1 MTVDDL
7 AEKIMLS
14 IIHGN
19 GPLFVE
25 EKEIVKVSYEI
36 AEQFSKEKDKRN
48 GETED
53 DLPF

>member
-19 GPLFVE
+19 GPLFVD
-25 EKEIVKVSYEI
+25 EKGIVEASYKLADE
-36 AEQFSKEKDKRN
+36 FSKEKDKRN
-48 GETED
+48 EETED